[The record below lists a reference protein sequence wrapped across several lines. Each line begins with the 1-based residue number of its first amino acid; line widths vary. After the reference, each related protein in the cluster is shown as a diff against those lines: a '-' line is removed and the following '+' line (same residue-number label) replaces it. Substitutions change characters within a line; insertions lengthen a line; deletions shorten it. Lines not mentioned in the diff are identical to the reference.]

1 MPARWLRPARMAVCL
16 VVSRAREIASADAP
30 RVVRIGWS
38 CGRAILAAVSEL
50 LRLLTV
56 GLLGGA
62 VLFAVLLVP
71 AILHQRRRFG
81 QVRPR
86 RLLGLAII
94 CLYSMTLV
102 GLTLAPAYD
111 VAVTCRH
118 RIGGVVRLD
127 PVGTV
132 SAVMQLRREGASWAA
147 VATSFPVM
155 QAAMNTALFVPTGL
169 ILRGMLRWDA
179 VTSVAAGMMLSAAI
193 EVTQYTGAWG
203 LYPCGVRIADIED
216 LLWNTVGVAIGA
228 LVGHL
233 LARGARAP
241 YTDPVEGDLAGT
253 VLDRHDDI

>member
-1 MPARWLRPARMAVCL
+1 M
-16 VVSRAREIASADAP
+16 
-30 RVVRIGWS
+30 WS

-50 LRLLTV
+50 MRLLTV

-127 PVGTV
+127 PLGTV
-132 SAVMQLRREGASWAA
+132 SSVMQLRREGASWAA

-253 VLDRHDDI
+253 VLDRHDDV